1 MTRKQA
7 LEIAAIVLSNLV
19 HYKKVGLSSR
29 SRGTARDR
37 NEDLNYLA
45 DVIQLAESTDLA
57 RYLPNIIKITPR
69 LGGK

>member
-7 LEIAAIVLSNLV
+7 LEIAAIVLNNLV
-19 HYKKVGLSSR
+19 HYNRCLY
-29 SRGTARDR
+29 R

>member
-19 HYKKVGLSSR
+19 HYKIDLYH
-29 SRGTARDR
+29 

-45 DVIQLAESTDLA
+45 DVIQLVESTDLA